1 MRRTQFAQLFVI
13 TLLFCLSSAL
23 IACTEDDTKET
34 AADATVDG
42 STDTSGD
49 GSAGMEDGSTGS
61 ATGQDATADTAT
73 EPDPFP
79 ADCVATDLEA
89 DLGASPLAGVIVN
102 PETGE
107 VTMPED
113 GSEVLVAMTYLRLQG
128 TEASSAR
135 FDEVM
140 GGILGSLGQS
150 EGLLASSLAVSDRC
164 GTARTMTVW
173 KDQASMMAFV
183 ISDAHSAAM
192 SAVSEISR
200 GGSITQHF
208 QTSSAADIDWAAA
221 AAKFVDHNGPQY

>member
-1 MRRTQFAQLFVI
+1 M
-13 TLLFCLSSAL
+13 
-23 IACTEDDTKET
+23 
-34 AADATVDG
+34 
-42 STDTSGD
+42 
-49 GSAGMEDGSTGS
+49 
-61 ATGQDATADTAT
+61 AT

-79 ADCVATDLEA
+79 ADCVATQLEA
-89 DLGASPLAGVIVN
+89 DLGASPLAGAIVN

-150 EGLLASSLAVSDRC
+150 EGLLASSLAVSERC

-173 KDQASMMAFV
+173 RDQASMMAFV

-192 SAVSEISR
+192 SVVSEISR

-221 AAKFVDHNGPQY
+221 AAKFVDHTGPQY